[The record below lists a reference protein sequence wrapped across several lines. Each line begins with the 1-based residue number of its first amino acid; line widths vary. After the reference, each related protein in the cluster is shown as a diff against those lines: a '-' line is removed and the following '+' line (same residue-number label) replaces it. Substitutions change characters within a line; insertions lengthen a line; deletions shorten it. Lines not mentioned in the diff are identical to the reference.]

1 MTISRRSLFKL
12 IGAAAGITATLS
24 ACSNID
30 RKTAALATKGA
41 DGRNRDEITAAI
53 SYELGTSGYDP
64 MTATSALT
72 IAANWHTMEGLY
84 EISPTP
90 DRSVYTALAADEPR
104 HVDDV
109 TSEVSRSTP
118 PSFPSLTSWRSRIPQ
133 PSFSASNT
141 PLTC

>member
-1 MTISRRSLFKL
+1 MTISRRSFFKL

-90 DRSVYTALAADEPR
+90 ERVHRACRRRT
-104 HVDDV
+104 
-109 TSEVSRSTP
+109 TP
-118 PSFPSLTSWRSRIPQ
+118 CGRCHL
-133 PSFSASNT
+133 
-141 PLTC
+141 